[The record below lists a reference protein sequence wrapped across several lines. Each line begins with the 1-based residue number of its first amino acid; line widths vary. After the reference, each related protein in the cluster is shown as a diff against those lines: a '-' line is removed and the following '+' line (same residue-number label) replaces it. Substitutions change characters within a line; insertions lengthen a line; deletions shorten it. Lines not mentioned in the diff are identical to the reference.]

1 MSADTLTPILA
12 ASEQGLTFPPEL
24 ALMLERVRLRGMRRA
39 AWLDHLVHGEAAQNG
54 NLNPLRA
61 SADAIFFD
69 QDAPAAEL
77 AWQRDHTVDIN
88 RQLGEVEAALAAA
101 ADTRLLE
108 VQRIFG
114 LTALDVDI
122 LHCALAVAI
131 DPSLRRMYAYLQE
144 GARPYA
150 SEELVARLFGHGR
163 CLVWSAESPL
173 RIWRLVDERELV
185 AGEPP
190 AIVCD
195 RQVRDWLL
203 GQNDLHA
210 RLVGVAQL
218 VAPETPLASWPVAE
232 VVSFFLRC
240 ADGEQIEHS
249 HARIAGLPGCGRRTF
264 ASVVA
269 AELGLPLLAIDADQ
283 IAEEDWVDVYGT
295 AQRQAYLDRCA
306 LAWYG
311 QRLSHRVWP
320 QVAPPFP
327 VQFIIAD
334 EGQTVA
340 PIAKQACH
348 QVHLPRLTIDERR
361 RLWQHY
367 LPGASSWPAS
377 ALNHLATRHEVVV
390 GDIAAL
396 GRQQVSSAEQAR
408 QLVREAQ
415 RNRLGHLAQ
424 WLACTFTWDD
434 LVVTDGLRAAL
445 EDFAF
450 EARDRAAFWE
460 QAAARRLFPR
470 GRGLIGL
477 FSGPSGT
484 GKTMAAQVIAADLG
498 LDLFRV
504 DLAGVVSK
512 YVGET
517 SQNLERI
524 LARAAHMDIVLFFD
538 EADALF
544 SKRTEVKDAHDRFA
558 NTDTDYLLQAIESYD
573 GIAIL
578 ATNKKANLDTAFTR
592 RLRYVLEFV
601 EPDADQRLRIWR
613 QITAELAGPERMQA
627 LDAHLRR
634 LAAEVALT
642 GAQIKA
648 AILTALFMARRQG
661 RPLDLETL
669 LAGLNRELLKEGR
682 ALSGR
687 EVGNLRRHGQ

>member
-1 MSADTLTPILA
+1 MSIVELTSMLSSPEQQLA
-12 ASEQGLTFPPEL
+12 FPPEL

-39 AWLDHLVHGEAAQNG
+39 AWLDQLVHGEAAQNG

-77 AWQRDHTVDIN
+77 AWQRDHTVEVN
-88 RQLGEVEAALAAA
+88 RRLVEVEAALAAA
-101 ADTRLLE
+101 TATRLLE
-108 VQRIFG
+108 LPRIFG

-122 LHCALAVAI
+122 LHCALAIAI

-150 SEELVARLFGHGR
+150 CEELVARLFGHGR
-163 CLVWSAESPL
+163 CLVWSTESPL
-173 RIWRLVDERELV
+173 RIWRLVHEREL
-185 AGEPP
+185 AADEPP

-203 GQNDLHA
+203 GQNDLHE
-210 RLVGVAQL
+210 RLVGVAQM
-218 VAPETPLASWPVAE
+218 VAPETPLASWPVADT
-232 VVSFFLRC
+232 VSFFLRC
-240 ADGEQIEHS
+240 VDGEQIEHS
-249 HARIAGLPGCGRRTF
+249 HARITGLPGCGRRTF
-264 ASVVA
+264 ASAVA
-269 AELGLPLLAIDADQ
+269 AELGLPLLAVDADQ
-283 IAEEDWVDVYGT
+283 ITDEDWADVHGT

-306 LAWYG
+306 LAWHG
-311 QRLSHRVWP
+311 QRLSHRAWP

-327 VQFIIAD
+327 VQFIIA
-334 EGQTVA
+334 EPEQTVA
-340 PIAKQACH
+340 SLANQASH
-348 QVHLPRLTIDERR
+348 HVQLPRLTIDERR
-361 RLWQHY
+361 QLWQHY
-367 LPGASSWPAS
+367 LPVAASWPAA
-377 ALNHLATRHEVVV
+377 ALQELAARHQVVV
-390 GDIAAL
+390 GDIAAI
-396 GRQQVSSAEQAR
+396 GRQPVTGAAQAR

-415 RNRLGHLAQ
+415 RSRLGRLAQ
-424 WLACTFTWDD
+424 RLACTFTWDD
-434 LVVTDGLRAAL
+434 LVVADGLRAAL

-470 GRGLIGL
+470 GRGLISL
-477 FSGPSGT
+477 FSGPPGT

-524 LARAAHMDIVLFFD
+524 LAQAAHMDIVLFFD

-578 ATNKKANLDTAFTR
+578 ATNKKANLDMAFTR
-592 RLRYVLEFV
+592 RLRYVLEFA
-601 EPDADQRLRIWR
+601 EPDATQRLRIWR
-613 QITAELAGPERMQA
+613 QITAELAGPERTQA
-627 LDAHLRR
+627 LDQHLRP
-634 LAAEVALT
+634 LAEDVPLT